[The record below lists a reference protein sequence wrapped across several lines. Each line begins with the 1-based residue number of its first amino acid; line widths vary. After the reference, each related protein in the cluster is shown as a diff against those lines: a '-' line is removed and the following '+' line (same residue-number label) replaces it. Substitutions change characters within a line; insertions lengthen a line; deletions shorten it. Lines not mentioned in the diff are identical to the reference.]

1 MNGFSRRAGGL
12 VLALALSVSG
22 PALAGAGGD
31 ILAKALYEGP
41 IEAGIAQL
49 TPMAEAGDQEARF
62 GLGALRLAR
71 GIEKLTQA
79 LYRHGVE
86 QPGRDMM
93 LMPVQAPVNP
103 NPEPLDYAKVRAI
116 LDALVTDMDAARA
129 DLELAGAS
137 GDYVV
142 KINPLGI
149 RLDING
155 DGVATPEE
163 SIGGSLGSMF
173 DDTAAAI
180 AAPVDG
186 SAPADKTAK
195 APEEMGVTIGF
206 DRADAYWLAGY
217 SQVLA
222 AQADFLLAHDF
233 SALVNSAFHRLFP
246 RAGLPMQ
253 DYSRG
258 TGSLIMD
265 PNTDTAIADA
275 VSAIHSLNW
284 PVEDPARL
292 KGVLA
297 RFSAITALSRQNWDA
312 IEAETDDDAELIPS
326 PSQSATVPGGAVS
339 AEMVAAWRATLDTA
353 DKVLAGELLVPHWRF
368 KQGFDLKA
376 YFETA
381 TRTDIVMLLT
391 GYDAVPFLK
400 DGPVASGESFAEAN
414 RVFGDN
420 LLGYAFWFN

>member
-1 MNGFSRRAGGL
+1 MIGFTRRAGGL
-12 VLALALSVSG
+12 ALALALLGSG

-31 ILAKALYEGP
+31 ILARSLYEGP
-41 IEAGIAQL
+41 IEAGIAEL
-49 TPMAEAGDQEARF
+49 APLAEAGDQEARF

-71 GIEKLTQA
+71 GIERLTQA
-79 LYRHGVE
+79 LYRHGAE
-86 QPGRDMM
+86 QPGRELM
-93 LMPVQAPVNP
+93 LMPVEAPVNP
-103 NPEPLDYAKVRAI
+103 NPEALDYAKVRAI
-116 LDALVTDMDAARA
+116 LDALVADMDAARA

-163 SIGGSLGSMF
+163 SIGGSLDGMF
-173 DDTAAAI
+173 GETAPGVA
-180 AAPVDG
+180 
-186 SAPADKTAK
+186 APADGTAPDDKTART
-195 APEEMGVTIGF
+195 PEQMGITVGF

-217 SQVLA
+217 SQVVA

-233 SALVNSAFHRLFP
+233 SALVNAAFHRLFP

-253 DYSRG
+253 DYSKG
-258 TGSLIMD
+258 TGSLVMD

-275 VSAIHSLNW
+275 IAVIHTLNW
-284 PVEDPARL
+284 PVTDAARL
-292 KGVLA
+292 KGVLGRLA
-297 RFSAITALSRQNWDA
+297 AITAFSRKNWEA
-312 IEAETDDDAELIPS
+312 IEAETDSDAELVPS
-326 PSQSATVPGGAVS
+326 PSQAATVPGGEVT

-353 DKVLAGELLVPHWRF
+353 DQILSGQLLVPHWRF
-368 KQGFDLKA
+368 RQGFDLKA

-381 TRTDIVMLLT
+381 TRTDLVMLLT
-391 GYDAVPFLK
+391 GYDAVPYLK
-400 DGPVASGESFAEAN
+400 DGPVASPESFAEAN